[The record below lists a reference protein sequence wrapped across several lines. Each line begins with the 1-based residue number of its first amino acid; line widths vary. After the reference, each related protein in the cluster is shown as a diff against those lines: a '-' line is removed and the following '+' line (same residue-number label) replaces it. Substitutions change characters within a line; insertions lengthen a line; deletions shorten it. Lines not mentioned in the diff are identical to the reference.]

1 MWSRLVPLVRDRCYV
16 RQLYYLVRRTA
27 TVSNISEV
35 KYGQQIEVLL
45 PWRHHLVAYR
55 DGVDRSSSH
64 FPSLLRAPAVRSA
77 KDSLT

>member
-1 MWSRLVPLVRDRCYV
+1 
-16 RQLYYLVRRTA
+16 
-27 TVSNISEV
+27 VSNISEV